1 MHRNV
6 QTKSRDAPII
16 IDAEYIERLR
26 GLALAAMN
34 RDPEVGDRLL
44 QEIERAE
51 VLPSADMPAHV
62 VNIGSKVT
70 FRDNTTDR
78 VQTVTLVLPGEADI
92 AERKVSVLT
101 PIGAAL
107 IGLAQGASIDWE
119 TRDGE
124 SRELTVLHV
133 AAPRPVRDGDGTAT
147 SPDTGEHKAAASV

>member
-1 MHRNV
+1 M
-6 QTKSRDAPII
+6 SSDAPII
-16 IDAEYIERLR
+16 IDAEYLERLR

-51 VLPSADMPAHV
+51 VLPSADMPAHI
-62 VNIGSKVT
+62 VNVGSEVT
-70 FRDNTTDR
+70 FRDNTTGR
-78 VQTVTLVLPGEADI
+78 VQTVTLVLPMEADI

-101 PIGAAL
+101 PVGAAL

-124 SRELTVLHV
+124 SRELTVLKV
-133 AAPRPVRDGDGTAT
+133 AAARPAAAGDKRTA
-147 SPDTGEHKAAASV
+147 SPDTGQHKAEAYP

>member
-1 MHRNV
+1 MHSNI
-6 QTKSRDAPII
+6 QTMSQDAPII

-51 VLPSADMPAHV
+51 VLPSADMPAHI
-62 VNIGSKVT
+62 VNVGSEVT
-70 FRDNTTDR
+70 FRDNTTGR
-78 VQTVTLVLPGEADI
+78 VQTVMLVLPREADI

-124 SRELTVLHV
+124 TRELTVLQV
-133 AAPRPVRDGDGTAT
+133 AAARPAADGDSTTT
-147 SPDTGEHKAAASV
+147 SPDAGEHKVEAYP